1 LVRLRFTKMGRKNR
15 ETYRLVAEHMTT
27 RRDGRGI
34 TFLGYYDPFKKE
46 NKLKLEEENIYVWLK
61 RGAVPTETVKN
72 ILKKQGIW
80 AKWLMMCEG
89 KDVASMAPVP
99 KPIARKRKK
108 KRDKGAKEAAPAA
121 AAAPAVEAKA

>member
-1 LVRLRFTKMGRKNR
+1 MGRSNR

-46 NKLKLEEENIYVWLK
+46 NKLSIDEEMVYVWLK

-72 ILKKQGIW
+72 ILKKQGFW
-80 AKWLMMCEG
+80 QKWLMILDG
-89 KDVASMAPVP
+89 KEMGSVAAVP
-99 KPIARKRKK
+99 KAIKAKRKK
-108 KRDKGAKEAAPAA
+108 KRGKAAAEGAKPA
-121 AAAPAVEAKA
+121 AAAPAAEATSTEAKA